1 VRPGDLVRF
10 RREYLDPDDEV
21 DKRYVDALGI
31 ITSDQTSLL
40 DAEVGRQ
47 LFNVLVTDHEVGAFD
62 YELEQ
67 VQT

>member
-1 VRPGDLVRF
+1 M
-10 RREYLDPDDEV
+10 
-21 DKRYVDALGI
+21 DALGI

-40 DAEVGRQ
+40 DTEVGRQ
-47 LFNVLVTDHEVGAFD
+47 LFNVLVADHEVGAFD